1 MDKNYLFKNLITSF
15 KNIFDTINIKY
26 SPNDSIKINENLNNL
41 LDSLEKI
48 RKKYLYDELL
58 QTALFFFINN
68 NYYYNY
74 LFSYTHYS
82 KEFRIKF

>member
-1 MDKNYLFKNLITSF
+1 MDKNYLFKNLIISL

-58 QTALFFFINN
+58 QTMLIFLIIIIVI
-68 NYYYNY
+68 
-74 LFSYTHYS
+74 LIIYS
-82 KEFRIKF
+82 VIYIISKSSE